1 MKRLLSILTLLVMVF
16 SLVACDASDFES
28 GSSDASS
35 TGITELKLSF
45 DKSPIEL
52 EAGDDE
58 SGYFTVKGNDD
69 FSLDDIEFV
78 STNSS
83 VATFEYDETALKTC
97 VYYKINALKA
107 GTTTVYAQTKDGK
120 VKTAEMTVTVTG
132 YLYNIEQFDDLSVS
146 SAKRMRLRATVDE
159 DYYFS
164 MSEDEAA
171 SLLKNIT
178 EEYASSHA
186 MNSITVFLFFT
197 GRDVTNGDFIVAL
210 SNYAPEGDV
219 SKAPDVSAG
228 DYSTFD
234 YDITIYSKEELMARW
249 QSE

>member
-1 MKRLLSILTLLVMVF
+1 MKRLLSILILLAMVF
-16 SLVACDASDFES
+16 SLVACDASDFEN
-28 GSSDASS
+28 SSADASS

-120 VKTAEMTVTVTG
+120 VRTTEMIVTVAG
-132 YLYNIEQFDDLSVS
+132 YLYDIEKFDDISVGS
-146 SAKRMRLRATVDE
+146 TKRMILRTTVDE
-159 DYYFS
+159 DYYLS
-164 MSEDEAA
+164 MTEEEAA
-171 SLLKNIT
+171 SLLKFVTNK
-178 EEYASSHA
+178 YASSHS
-186 MNSITVFLFFT
+186 MNSISVYLFFA
-197 GRDVTNGDFIVAL
+197 GDDVENGDYIIAQ
-210 SNYAPEGDV
+210 SDYAPNGDI
-219 SKAPDVSAG
+219 SKAPDVSSG

-234 YDITIYSKEELMARW
+234 YNITIYSEAEREVRR

>member
-16 SLVACDASDFES
+16 SLASCDASDFES
-28 GSSDASS
+28 NSSETSS

-58 SGYFTVKGNDD
+58 GGYFTVKGNDD

-78 STNSS
+78 STDAS

-132 YLYNIEQFDDLSVS
+132 YLYHIEKFDDISVG
-146 SAKRMRLRATVDE
+146 ATRRMVLRTTVDE
-159 DYYFS
+159 AYFLS
-164 MSEDEAA
+164 MSEDEVA
-171 SLLKNIT
+171 SMLKFIT
-178 EEYASSHA
+178 EKYASAHS
-186 MNSITVFLFFT
+186 MNSISVSLFFT
-197 GRDVTNGDFIVAL
+197 GDDVENGDYVVAQ
-210 SNYAPEGDV
+210 SDYAPEGEI

-234 YDITIYSKEELMARW
+234 YNIKIYSETEREVRR
-249 QSE
+249 QSD